1 MEELFE
7 KYHFDVVIKLV
18 AQVGVRYFIDYHD
31 VYIESYMFVAKYK
44 CRKLQSKNV
53 GCCNPKM

>member
-1 MEELFE
+1 MDRITHEVRLSNW
-7 KYHFDVVIKLV
+7 KAVIEQCQSRPKGQTIV
-18 AQVGVRYFIDYHD
+18 
-31 VYIESYMFVAKYK
+31 FVAKYK